1 MKEMTTFNSTL
12 EAWLKLAT
20 CGLSANSIARV
31 RTEIQQHYESAVQ
44 ASLARG
50 ATSEV
55 ADRAALASLGD
66 ARTSN
71 QQYRKVLL
79 TSSEARFLREASWES
94 RALCSRSKWPFL
106 IPAAGLC
113 AAVVFFVRGEHSLA
127 ELLLLGMA
135 GLALLFASPW
145 LPIYTPARGRVFR
158 CVRYTWLIAL
168 VALASEGQP
177 WMFATLLSTLAWI
190 ESVQI
195 SLRRKLPVADWP
207 KHLYL

>member
-1 MKEMTTFNSTL
+1 MTTLNPTL
-12 EAWLKLAT
+12 EAWLKQAT
-20 CGLSANSIARV
+20 CGLSAKSASRV

-50 ATSEV
+50 ATPER

-71 QQYRKVLL
+71 RQYRKVLL
-79 TSSEARFLREASWES
+79 TTSEARFLRESSWES
-94 RALCSRSKWPFL
+94 RALCSRSKWPLL
-106 IPAAGLC
+106 IPAVGVC
-113 AAVVFFVRGEHSLA
+113 AAVAFFARGEHSLA
-127 ELLLLGMA
+127 ELLLLGTV
-135 GLALLFASPW
+135 GLALLLASPW

-158 CVRYTWLIAL
+158 CVRYTWLVAV